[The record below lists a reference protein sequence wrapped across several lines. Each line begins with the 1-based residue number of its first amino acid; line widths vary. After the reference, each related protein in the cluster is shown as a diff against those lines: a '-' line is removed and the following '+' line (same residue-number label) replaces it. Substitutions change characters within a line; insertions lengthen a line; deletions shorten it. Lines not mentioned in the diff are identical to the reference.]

1 MRALDT
7 HALTLFCAVA
17 RCLNFRQAAEQL
29 HMTQPPL
36 SRAIR
41 TLEDKL
47 GTRLFERDTQGVALT
62 PAGRT
67 LLPQALH
74 ILALLAAAQASL
86 QAESTPARL
95 RLGLTSS
102 VEAGLFRPLLAALEQ
117 ALQPMRLE
125 LASAASP
132 RLVAAVR
139 KGQLDAALLALPS
152 ATFDLAVQPLARQPM
167 MLALP
172 ATHRLAKK
180 RKLSLLDI
188 AQEPIYW
195 FERARQP
202 AFFDHCQQV
211 FSRHGFAPT
220 FLREALDHHVLLGD
234 VAAGK
239 GMALLADSFRALR
252 LDGVVYRP
260 LREGDELA
268 AGIGLAWRP
277 EHGHAA
283 LPLLLRLAQEQLH
296 G

>member
-41 TLEDKL
+41 LLEDRL
-47 GTRLFERDTQGVALT
+47 GARLFERDTQGVALT
-62 PAGRT
+62 QAGRT

-74 ILALLAAAQASL
+74 ILDLLDAAQASL
-86 QAESTPARL
+86 QRDAAPARL

-102 VEAGLFRPLLAALEQ
+102 VEAGLFRPLLAALEAQ
-117 ALQPMRLE
+117 LGNVRLE
-125 LASAASP
+125 LTAAPSP
-132 RLVAAVR
+132 RLVASVR

-172 ATHRLAKK
+172 AGHRLAKK
-180 RKLSLLDI
+180 RKLGLADI
-188 AQEPIYW
+188 CQESVYW

-211 FSRHGFAPT
+211 FRRHGFAPA
-220 FLREALDHHVLLGD
+220 FLREAVDHHVLLGD

-252 LDGVVYRP
+252 LAGVAYRP
-260 LREGDELA
+260 LAEGGELA
-268 AGIGLAWRP
+268 AGIGLAWRE

-283 LPLLLRLAQEQLH
+283 LPLLRRLAVEHLTK
-296 G
+296 

>member
-36 SRAIR
+36 SRAIK
-41 TLEDKL
+41 TLEEKL
-47 GTRLFERDTQGVALT
+47 GARLFERDTQGVALT
-62 PAGRT
+62 QAGRT

-74 ILALLAAAQASL
+74 ILDLLETAHTSL
-86 QAESTPARL
+86 QRDAAPARL

-102 VEAGLFRPLLAALEQ
+102 VAAGLFRPLLAALEAQ
-117 ALQPMRLE
+117 LGSVRLE
-125 LASAASP
+125 LTAAPSP
-132 RLVAAVR
+132 RLVAGVR

-172 ATHRLAKK
+172 AGHRLAKK
-180 RKLSLLDI
+180 RKLSLTDI
-188 AQEPIYW
+188 AAESIYW

-211 FSRHGFAPT
+211 FRRHGFAPA
-220 FLREALDHHVLLGD
+220 FLREAPDHHVLLGD

-252 LDGVVYRP
+252 LAGVAYRP
-260 LREGDELA
+260 LAEGEELA
-268 AGIGLAWRP
+268 AGIGLAWRE
-277 EHGHAA
+277 EHGYAA
-283 LPLLLRLAQEQLH
+283 LPLLRRLAQQHLTK
-296 G
+296 

>member
-74 ILALLAAAQASL
+74 ILDLLAAAQASL

-117 ALQPMRLE
+117 ALQPMHLE
-125 LASAASP
+125 LASAPSP

-268 AGIGLAWRP
+268 AGIGLAWRR

>member
-1 MRALDT
+1 MRAIYT

-41 TLEDKL
+41 LLEDRL

-74 ILALLAAAQASL
+74 ILDLLDIAQTSL
-86 QAESTPARL
+86 RQDSAPARL

-102 VEAGLFRPLLAALEQ
+102 VEAGLFRPLLAALGKQ
-117 ALQPMRLE
+117 LGTMRLE
-125 LASAASP
+125 LTAAPSP

-152 ATFDLAVQPLARQPM
+152 ATFELAVQPLARQPM

-172 ATHRLAKK
+172 AGHRLAKK
-180 RKLSLLDI
+180 RKVSLDDI
-188 AQEPIYW
+188 AAESIYW

-202 AFFDHCQQV
+202 AFFDHCQEI
-211 FSRHGFAPT
+211 FRRHGFSPA
-220 FLREALDHHVLLGD
+220 FVREAVDHHVLLSD

-239 GMALLADSFRALR
+239 GMALLVDSFRALR
-252 LDGVVYRP
+252 LAGVAYRQ
-260 LREGDELA
+260 LVEGEELA
-268 AGIGLAWRP
+268 AGIGLAWRQ
-277 EHGHAA
+277 EHVHAA
-283 LPLLLRLAQEQLH
+283 LPLLRQLALEHLKK
-296 G
+296 

>member
-36 SRAIR
+36 SRAIKG
-41 TLEDKL
+41 LEDKL
-47 GTRLFERDTQGVALT
+47 GARLFERDTQGVALT
-62 PAGRT
+62 QAGRT

-74 ILALLAAAQASL
+74 ILDLLDIAQQSL
-86 QAESTPARL
+86 RQDSAPARL

-102 VEAGLFRPLLAALEQ
+102 VAAGLFRPLLAALEEQ
-117 ALQPMRLE
+117 LGNVRLE
-125 LASAASP
+125 LTAAPSP

-152 ATFDLAVQPLARQPM
+152 ATFELAVQPLARQPM

-172 ATHRLAKK
+172 AGHRLAKK
-180 RKLSLLDI
+180 RKLSLADI
-188 AQEPIYW
+188 AQEPVYW

-211 FSRHGFAPT
+211 FRRHGFAPR
-220 FLREALDHHVLLGD
+220 FLREAPDHHVLLGD
-234 VAAGK
+234 VATGK

-252 LDGVVYRP
+252 MDGVVYRP
-260 LREGDELA
+260 LAEGEELA
-268 AGIGLAWRP
+268 AGIGLAWQAD
-277 EHGHAA
+277 HGHAA
-283 LPLLLRLAQEQLH
+283 LPLLRQLAQEHLKK
-296 G
+296 

>member
-41 TLEDKL
+41 LLEDRL
-47 GTRLFERDTQGVALT
+47 GARLFERDTQGVALT
-62 PAGRT
+62 QAGRT

-74 ILALLAAAQASL
+74 ILDLLDAAQASL
-86 QAESTPARL
+86 QRDAAPARL

-102 VEAGLFRPLLAALEQ
+102 VEAGLFRPLLAALEAQ
-117 ALQPMRLE
+117 LGNVRLE
-125 LASAASP
+125 LTAAPSP
-132 RLVAAVR
+132 RLVASVR

-172 ATHRLAKK
+172 AGHRLAKK
-180 RKLSLLDI
+180 RKLGLADI
-188 AQEPIYW
+188 SQESVYW

-211 FSRHGFAPT
+211 FRRHGFAPV
-220 FLREALDHHVLLGD
+220 FRREAVDHHVLLGD

-252 LDGVVYRP
+252 LAGVAYRP
-260 LREGDELA
+260 LAEGEELA
-268 AGIGLAWRP
+268 AGIGLAWRE

-283 LPLLLRLAQEQLH
+283 LPLLRRLAVEHLTK
-296 G
+296 

>member
-95 RLGLTSS
+95 RLGLTNS

-125 LASAASP
+125 LASAPSP

>member
-36 SRAIR
+36 SRAIKG
-41 TLEDKL
+41 LEERL
-47 GTRLFERDTQGVALT
+47 GARLFERDTQSVALT
-62 PAGRT
+62 QAGRT

-74 ILALLAAAQASL
+74 ILDLLETAQASL
-86 QAESTPARL
+86 QRDSAPARL
-95 RLGLTSS
+95 RLGLTSA
-102 VEAGLFRPLLAALEQ
+102 VAAGLFRPLLAALEGQ
-117 ALQPMRLE
+117 LGNIRLE
-125 LASAASP
+125 LTAAPSP

-152 ATFDLAVQPLARQPM
+152 ATFELAVQPLARQPM

-172 ATHRLAKK
+172 AGHRLAKK
-180 RKLSLLDI
+180 RKLSLADI
-188 AQEPIYW
+188 ATESIYW

-202 AFFDHCQQV
+202 AFFDHCQVV
-211 FSRHGFAPT
+211 FRRHGFSPI
-220 FLREALDHHVLLGD
+220 FLREAPDHHVLLGD

-252 LDGVVYRP
+252 LAGVVYRP
-260 LREGDELA
+260 LQEGEELA
-268 AGIGLAWRP
+268 AGIGLAWRE

-283 LPLLLRLAQEQLH
+283 LPLLRQLAQEHLKK
-296 G
+296 

>member
-36 SRAIR
+36 SRAIK
-41 TLEDKL
+41 TLEEKL
-47 GTRLFERDTQGVALT
+47 GARLFERDTQGVALT
-62 PAGRT
+62 QAGRT

-74 ILALLAAAQASL
+74 ILDLLETAQTSL
-86 QAESTPARL
+86 QRDAAPARL

-102 VEAGLFRPLLAALEQ
+102 VAAGLFRPLLAALEAQ
-117 ALQPMRLE
+117 LGSVRLE
-125 LASAASP
+125 LTAAPSP
-132 RLVAAVR
+132 RLVAGVR

-152 ATFDLAVQPLARQPM
+152 ATFELAVQPLARQPM

-172 ATHRLAKK
+172 AGHRLAKK
-180 RKLSLLDI
+180 RKLSLTDI
-188 AQEPIYW
+188 AAESIYW

-211 FSRHGFAPT
+211 FRRHGFAPA
-220 FLREALDHHVLLGD
+220 FLREAPDHHVLLGD

-252 LDGVVYRP
+252 LAGVAYRP
-260 LREGDELA
+260 LAEGEELA
-268 AGIGLAWRP
+268 AGIGLAWRE

-283 LPLLLRLAQEQLH
+283 LPLLRRLAQEHLQK
-296 G
+296 

>member
-1 MRALDT
+1 MRALDS

-41 TLEDKL
+41 LLEDRL

-74 ILALLAAAQASL
+74 ILDLLDIAQTSL
-86 QAESTPARL
+86 RQDSAPARL

-102 VEAGLFRPLLAALEQ
+102 VEAGLFRPLLAALGKQ
-117 ALQPMRLE
+117 LGTMRLE
-125 LASAASP
+125 LTAAPSP

-152 ATFDLAVQPLARQPM
+152 ATFELAVQPLARQPM

-172 ATHRLAKK
+172 AGHRLAKK
-180 RKLSLLDI
+180 RKVSLDDI
-188 AQEPIYW
+188 AAESIYW

-202 AFFDHCQQV
+202 AFFDHCQEI
-211 FSRHGFAPT
+211 FRRHGFAPA
-220 FLREALDHHVLLGD
+220 FVREAVDHHVLLSD

-252 LDGVVYRP
+252 LAGVAYRQ
-260 LREGDELA
+260 LVEGEELA
-268 AGIGLAWRP
+268 AGIGLAWRQ
-277 EHGHAA
+277 EHVHAA
-283 LPLLLRLAQEQLH
+283 LPLLRQLALEHLKK
-296 G
+296 